1 MMESVKPPGVE
12 DCPSPQTQDS
22 YQDVVAS
29 VVVGI
34 VVVVVVVGGNVVL
47 IDMAFINFRW
57 RRRRMRAILRFRR
70 CSGLSREFVEDPLLA
85 PITLLWPLLTVV
97 YCTLLLL

>member
-29 VVVGI
+29 VVVG
-34 VVVVVVVGGNVVL
+34 VVVVVGGNVVL

-57 RRRRMRAILRFRR
+57 RRRRMRAILRLRR